1 VIESQEFLR
10 LAGDPLRWRLLT
22 ELARSDLHVQEL
34 TGLLDRPQNLVS
46 YHLGKLRSAGLV
58 SARRSSADA
67 RGTYYT
73 VDLGRF
79 GELLAQT
86 GRAVHPGCG
95 WLRPHWLRRHQRR
108 GRRRGCCSCAPV
120 TVPGPRSRR
129 RWR

>member
-1 VIESQEFLR
+1 MTESQRFLR

-22 ELARSDLHVQEL
+22 ELARSDRHVQEL

-67 RGTYYT
+67 RDAYYT

-79 GELLAQT
+79 GELLAQA
-86 GRAVHPGCG
+86 GRAVHPG
-95 WLRPHWLRRHQRR
+95 LRLTPVVPLVPAAPA
-108 GRRRGCCSCAPV
+108 GRAGGGASGEGGGAAAVLVYR
-120 TVPGPRSRR
+120 
-129 RWR
+129 